1 MKLTKDPVVQSGSGA
16 ATKEDID
23 KLGEKLVW
31 PPEFTRD
38 AKLKKMQ
45 KLLKLE
51 KEVMEDSSLT
61 DTEKVLRV
69 AEYKRQY
76 NLHDNERFDPQ
87 PLKLGAIPPVPL
99 IDTKSEASSDEEEAR
114 EAQDDNDDKPSSV
127 TSRATS
133 SVTSR

>member
-45 KLLKLE
+45 KLLK
-51 KEVMEDSSLT
+51 
-61 DTEKVLRV
+61 VL
-69 AEYKRQY
+69 AKKFL
-76 NLHDNERFDPQ
+76 NA
-87 PLKLGAIPPVPL
+87 LKI
-99 IDTKSEASSDEEEAR
+99 
-114 EAQDDNDDKPSSV
+114 N
-127 TSRATS
+127 
-133 SVTSR
+133 